1 MAEIAMIYCILG
13 VGLLAHARIRGLIKT
28 KDESGYVVVIGLIVF
43 VFIMPLMLL
52 LFVADRLFNKVL
64 RKQT

>member
-13 VGLLAHARIRGLIKT
+13 VGLLALARIQGFI
-28 KDESGYVVVIGLIVF
+28 KDESGYEVVTGLIVF

-52 LFVADRLFNKVL
+52 LFVADRLINKV
-64 RKQT
+64 RRTRI